1 MAERLLLN
9 GEVVAD
15 TWTRVGDDDAL
26 TDADVLVS
34 WARLQAQRDVLRSH
48 AGRVGVVVPNTVDI
62 RLLHHDVGWLAL
74 VVLELPVFRDGRAY
88 SQARILRDQLGYAGE
103 PGFEQAL
110 AIELVRRDYF
120 LNVQHGRPS
129 AVRLDP
135 ESLPPKTDA
144 VRGIAWLPR
153 LVPKALAKLR
163 GELPPALMYCCGGDR
178 RFFQERNLLP
188 AEFLTFLW
196 RHENDLGAVVDWV
209 ARRSPSSA

>member
-1 MAERLLLN
+1 MNHYTFPRQFRALYDRAVDLYSGGRRGSDTFFTPAETAWIAAN
-9 GEVVAD
+9 G
-15 TWTRVGDDDAL
+15 L
-26 TDADVLVS
+26 TPQNFYDYA
-34 WARLQAQRDVLRSH
+34 
-48 AGRVGVVVPNTVDI
+48 
-62 RLLHHDVGWLAL
+62 
-74 VVLELPVFRDGRAY
+74 E
-88 SQARILRDQLGYAGE
+88 DQLGYAGE